1 MSVLTSQDIL
11 FYVLGIIA
19 LLFGVAVVVAE
30 NPIYSALSLA
40 VTMVSI
46 AGLFVTL
53 DAYFIAG
60 VQLVVYAGAVMVLFV
75 LVLMLFDL
83 KHEMKA
89 FSKGLIGN
97 GLKLASAGVLL
108 GMLTVYIWYT
118 FSTEP
123 TFKPVPSDSAHTVQA
138 TKDLATSLFTDY
150 LFAFEA
156 IGVLLLI
163 IAVGAVTLS
172 RISGGTHA
180 DHH

>member
-1 MSVLTSQDIL
+1 MISTLDFL
-11 FYVLGIIA
+11 FYAFGLIA
-19 LLFGVAVVVAE
+19 LVSGIVVIMAQ

-40 VTMVSI
+40 FTMISI

-60 VQLVVYAGAVMVLFV
+60 VQLIVYAGAVMVLFV
-75 LVLMLFDL
+75 MVLMLFDL
-83 KHEMKA
+83 RHEMKS
-89 FSKGLIGN
+89 FSKGLISN

-108 GMLTVYIWYT
+108 GMLLVYINYT

-123 TFKPVPSDSAHTVQA
+123 AFKPTSNDPAQA
-138 TKDLATSLFTDY
+138 MLTTKALANSLFTTY

-156 IGVLLLI
+156 IGALLLV

-180 DHH
+180 ND